1 MKNMCYLAFI
11 VLLSCD
17 QQKTD
22 ESGAID
28 SVGQDTLITRVSESL
43 PDTIPA
49 KTEPEFVFTTIAVED
64 NILLAGVAS
73 YPFSKELEVIK
84 EMLDSLGV
92 PAEFAGG
99 EYGGLSYDSAEITC
113 NRSYGESICEADV
126 RSKLIPLSNG
136 MKIGISLDEFLTLT
150 GINKTSNDQ
159 HVRYEYTYGANEHAY
174 TIQFDFVNKKL
185 IRFHYLKD
193 PCVIYD

>member
-1 MKNMCYLAFI
+1 MKNVCYFAFLI
-11 VLLSCD
+11 LLSCG
-17 QQKTD
+17 QPKTV
-22 ESGAID
+22 ETVAID
-28 SVGQDTLITRVSESL
+28 SVGQDTLVTIVSESV
-43 PDTIPA
+43 PDTITV
-49 KTEPEFVFTTIAVED
+49 KTEPELDFKTIAVED

-73 YPFSKELEVIK
+73 YPFSKELEAIK
-84 EMLDSLGV
+84 EMLDSMGV
-92 PAEFAGG
+92 KSEFEGG

-126 RSKLIPLSNG
+126 RSQLITLSNG

-150 GINKTSNDQ
+150 GINKTLVDQ
-159 HVRYEYTYGANEHAY
+159 NVRYEYTHGANEHAY
-174 TIQFDFVNKKL
+174 TIQFDFVNKRL